1 MEIKMDRPPRTA
13 MEVFKLL
20 PEGTLCEVIESQL
33 YMAPPPSDSH
43 QKASVILLLQ
53 IGNYIL
59 ENDLG
64 EVRHAPY
71 GVFLDAENAVEPDL
85 IFLTKERLHLIQKDG
100 IHGAP
105 DIIVEILSPNNRKYD
120 SITKRN
126 LYEKFGVKE
135 YWIVDPETKL
145 ATGYEWK
152 EGKYYELGTSTAT
165 LPSKLLRQ
173 TFSF

>member
-1 MEIKMDRPPRTA
+1 
-13 MEVFKLL
+13 
-20 PEGTLCEVIESQL
+20 
-33 YMAPPPSDSH
+33 
-43 QKASVILLLQ
+43 
-53 IGNYIL
+53 
-59 ENDLG
+59 
-64 EVRHAPY
+64 
-71 GVFLDAENAVEPDL
+71 
-85 IFLTKERLHLIQKDG
+85 LHLIQKDG

-152 EGKYYELGTSTAT
+152 EGQYYELGTSTAT

>member
-1 MEIKMDRPPRTA
+1 MNRPPRTA

-20 PEGTLCEVIESQL
+20 PEGTLCEVIENQL

>member
-20 PEGTLCEVIESQL
+20 PEGTLCEVIENQL
-33 YMAPPPSDSH
+33 YMTPPPNEYH
-43 QKASVILLLQ
+43 QGTLTDLLLE
-53 IGNYIL
+53 IGNHVKQQQ
-59 ENDLG
+59 LG
-64 EVRHAPY
+64 IVRVAPY
-71 GVFLDAENAVEPDL
+71 GVYLNDSNVVEPDL
-85 IFLTKERLHLIQKDG
+85 LFIALENTRFIKKNG
-100 IHGAP
+100 YHGAP
-105 DIIVEILSPNNRKYD
+105 DLIIEILSPSNEQHDTVKK
-120 SITKRN
+120 KR
-126 LYEKFGVKE
+126 LYEKTGVKE